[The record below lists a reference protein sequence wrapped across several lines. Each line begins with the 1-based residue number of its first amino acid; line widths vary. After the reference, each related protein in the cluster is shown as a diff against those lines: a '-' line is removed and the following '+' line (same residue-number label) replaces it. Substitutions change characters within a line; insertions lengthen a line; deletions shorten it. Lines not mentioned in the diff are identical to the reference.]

1 MGQKIY
7 ESRGRWFLNHQLWQL
22 KSGEEIRA
30 AARAATVRLV
40 DAAYRG
46 KDEKEAAGKPAEIL
60 LSQVTAGQSDSGL
73 PSQEEL
79 AAKAEAKAKAEAEAK
94 AAAEAKAKEE
104 AEAAAAAESKA
115 KAAAK
120 AAAEAQAEAK

>member
-22 KSGEEIRA
+22 KNGEEIRA
-30 AARAATVRLV
+30 AARAANVRLV

-60 LSQVTAGQSDSGL
+60 LNQVTAGQSDSGL

-79 AAKAEAKAKAEAEAK
+79 AAKAEAEAKAKAEAEAK
-94 AAAEAKAKEE
+94 AAAEAKAK
-104 AEAAAAAESKA
+104 AAAKAAEA

-120 AAAEAQAEAK
+120 ANAQAEAK

>member
-22 KSGEEIRA
+22 KNGEEIRA
-30 AARAATVRLV
+30 AARAANVRLV
-40 DAAYRG
+40 DAVYRG

-79 AAKAEAKAKAEAEAK
+79 AAKAEAAAKAKAEAEAK
-94 AAAEAKAKEE
+94 AAAEAKAK
-104 AEAAAAAESKA
+104 
-115 KAAAK
+115 AAAK
-120 AAAEAQAEAK
+120 AAAEAKAQAEAK

>member
-22 KSGEEIRA
+22 KNGEEIRA
-30 AARAATVRLV
+30 AARAANVRLV

-60 LSQVTAGQSDSGL
+60 LRQVTAGQSDSGL

-79 AAKAEAKAKAEAEAK
+79 AAAAEANAKAEAEAK
-94 AAAEAKAKEE
+94 AAAEAKAKAE
-104 AEAAAAAESKA
+104 AEAKA

-120 AAAEAQAEAK
+120 AAEAKAQAEAK

>member
-22 KSGEEIRA
+22 KNGEEIRA
-30 AARAATVRLV
+30 AARAANVRLV

-79 AAKAEAKAKAEAEAK
+79 AAAAEAKAKAEAEAK
-94 AAAEAKAKEE
+94 AAAEAKAK
-104 AEAAAAAESKA
+104 
-115 KAAAK
+115 AK
-120 AAAEAQAEAK
+120 AAAEAKAQAEAK

>member
-22 KSGEEIRA
+22 KNGEEIRA
-30 AARAATVRLV
+30 AARAANVRLV

-73 PSQEEL
+73 PSQEAL
-79 AAKAEAKAKAEAEAK
+79 AAKAEAEAK
-94 AAAEAKAKEE
+94 AAAEAKAKAE
-104 AEAAAAAESKA
+104 AEAKA
-115 KAAAK
+115 KAAEKAAK
-120 AAAEAQAEAK
+120 AAAVAKAQAEAK